1 MERQEFCSLYSSE
14 SSEGLVLFSVKA
26 ITSPA
31 GFEGMDRSQQI
42 PQTVRPPWD
51 TPRMPLMHAKFIRMC
66 AHTHTHTHTAS
77 CPLDGYIALGR
88 WSASIMLKCTFIH
101 CFRLLWIN
109 QTSIRIPESTGESRC
124 VSKTERQRET
134 IARQVVR
141 KGEKQEQVVCYNR

>member
-51 TPRMPLMHAKFIRMC
+51 TPCMPLMHAKFIRMC